1 MVEVIMK
8 GIKITI
14 DSPDIIRWPETD
26 FKVCVSIC
34 NTAEDRR
41 GIFIKEISIQAGGV
55 ILGSTAVGR
64 KLPSI
69 SEEYAVAQTLIEKP
83 YYQKMKL
90 WRFLN
95 YSTCSFTFN
104 IDLKAVKPDLCFEDS
119 INLAAIISVIKEGKE
134 ERLNVSREVVYSQ
147 SLQKLPGWVAG
158 DPHVHTRFSDALPWC
173 TVKRQALACKKAG
186 FDWVIIT
193 DHDDLLDPV
202 AYARERLQCRAAEK
216 MFDIAVLLGEEVTTT
231 GGDVLVYDAGCYIS
245 RWKGNSQ
252 KNGQELFDELR
263 FSRGICFI
271 AHPFR
276 RDIFGDHR
284 WKEWQVTGY
293 TGLEILNGRCSEL
306 KALQAW
312 DRLAWERGEEW
323 RKIGEQRWVGIGGS
337 DAHHLSGIGRKFTFV
352 FTGGSTSHSS
362 IIKALQFGYAVASN
376 GPLVDFTVKG
386 KHLGETVTLQQGERV
401 FLVIRWPM
409 GQKLDRLRV
418 VMNGRTIHD
427 LEVTPFENSTHSI
440 KIHVTVQGPGFVR
453 IEGMEGNRTAYTN
466 PIFVE
471 LR

>member
-119 INLAAIISVIKEGKE
+119 INLAAIVSVIKEGKE

-202 AYARERLQCRAAEK
+202 AYARERLAIK
-216 MFDIAVLLGEEVTTT
+216 
-231 GGDVLVYDAGCYIS
+231 
-245 RWKGNSQ
+245 K
-252 KNGQELFDELR
+252 ELR
-263 FSRGICFI
+263 GKGYGSKAIERLISKYPKIVLEVEKPDTCN
-271 AHPFR
+271 AR
-276 RDIFGDHR
+276 RRISFYERLGF
-284 WKEWQVTGY
+284 
-293 TGLEILNGRCSEL
+293 ILNLYPYLQPPYNPRMHPVPLFLMSFPHKLNKGEFRQTKDILYERVYHQTHPLDAQGETGCL
-306 KALQAW
+306 K
-312 DRLAWERGEEW
+312 D
-323 RKIGEQRWVGIGGS
+323 S
-337 DAHHLSGIGRKFTFV
+337 DSQFTIP
-352 FTGGSTSHSS
+352 HSS
-362 IIKALQFGYAVASN
+362 S
-376 GPLVDFTVKG
+376 
-386 KHLGETVTLQQGERV
+386 
-401 FLVIRWPM
+401 
-409 GQKLDRLRV
+409 
-418 VMNGRTIHD
+418 
-427 LEVTPFENSTHSI
+427 
-440 KIHVTVQGPGFVR
+440 
-453 IEGMEGNRTAYTN
+453 
-466 PIFVE
+466 
-471 LR
+471 